1 MVFLNLTPHAL
12 TLEGLITIAP
22 SGVVPRCATV
32 RSEPATVGG
41 VRIVT
46 QSMGEV
52 TGLPDPVE
60 GVALIVSAMVLG
72 ALKGS
77 RPDVFAPDTGADAIR
92 EGGQIVSVR
101 GLVQ

>member
-1 MVFLNLTPHAL
+1 MQFINCTPHPL
-12 TLEGLITIAP
+12 TIEGLGTLAP

-41 VRIVT
+41 VRVVA

-52 TGLPDPVE
+52 TGLPNPVE
-60 GVALIVSAMVLG
+60 GVALIVSALVLG
-72 ALKGS
+72 ALKGT
-77 RPDVFAPDTGADAIR
+77 RPDVYAPDTGADAIR
-92 EGGQIVSVR
+92 DGGQVVAVR